1 MRWGV
6 ASNGEKASRQFRLAK
21 SCIGDAEKNAVLGVL
36 DREFLG
42 MGTDVQEFEASLT
55 EFFERP
61 TACVINGTAAL
72 HLALQACGIG
82 RADEV
87 LVPTLTFVA
96 SFQAIAAT
104 GATPVPCD
112 IDPVTFTLDWE
123 DARQRITP
131 MTRAVMPVHY
141 TGGVG
146 DLDGIYAMADS
157 AGLRVIEDAAH
168 AFGTTVNGRRVGSF
182 GDVTCF
188 SFDGIKNITSGEGG
202 CIVSDSDEVID
213 QVRRLRTLG
222 LEEIRQADPLRGILA
237 RFDVREMGWRSHM
250 SNLMAAIGIQQLRRR
265 EEFASKRQALARAYD
280 RQLED
285 LEMVVSIPKR
295 EQNWLWPLS
304 ALRLAILCARSLTID
319 CDFYLNECSKSD
331 ERVARGRFADAARLI
346 LCHPRYR
353 ATSDDDFEEL
363 EEELNAMEAQW
374 AAEARARLKQKLDR
388 VKSLRRRMG
397 K

>member
-1 MRWGV
+1 MRWDV

-42 MGTDVQEFEASLT
+42 MGTDVQEFEAGLA
-55 EFFERP
+55 EFFGRP
-61 TACVINGTAAL
+61 TACVVNGTAAL
-72 HLALQACGIG
+72 HLALQVCGIG

-87 LVPTLTFVA
+87 LVPTLTFVGC
-96 SFQAIAAT
+96 FQAIAAT
-104 GATPVPCD
+104 GAIPVPCD

-168 AFGTTVNGRRVGSF
+168 AFGTAVNGRRVGSF

-202 CIVSDSDEVID
+202 CVVSDSDEVID

-222 LEEIRQADPLRGILA
+222 LEESRQADPLRGILA
-237 RFDVREMGWRSHM
+237 RFDVREMGWRFHM

-265 EEFASKRQALARAYD
+265 EEFSSKRQVLARTYD
-280 RQLED
+280 RLLED
-285 LEMVVSIPKR
+285 LEMVVSIPHDYK
-295 EQNWLWPLS
+295 EVVPFLYAVCIQGGHDVP
-304 ALRLAILCARSLTID
+304 AI
-319 CDFYLNECSKSD
+319 
-331 ERVARGRFADAARLI
+331 
-346 LCHPRYR
+346 
-353 ATSDDDFEEL
+353 
-363 EEELNAMEAQW
+363 
-374 AAEARARLKQKLDR
+374 RARLHASGIQTGAQYEPNHNLTLFSGRDEPPLPVATDLYPKLLTLPFHPDLTVEDVEHICVR
-388 VKSLRRRMG
+388 LTEAISATTR
-397 K
+397 

>member
-1 MRWGV
+1 M
-6 ASNGEKASRQFRLAK
+6 ASNGENTSRQFRLAK
-21 SCIGDAEKNAVLGVL
+21 SCIGNAEKNAVLGVL

-42 MGTDVQEFEASLT
+42 MGTEVQEFEASLT

-61 TACVINGTAAL
+61 TACVVNGTAAL

-141 TGGVG
+141 GGGVG

-168 AFGTTVNGRRVGSF
+168 AFGTTVNGRPVGSF
-182 GDVTCF
+182 GDVACF

-202 CIVSDSDEVID
+202 CVVSDSDEVID

-222 LEEIRQADPLRGILA
+222 LEKIGQADPPRGILA
-237 RFDVREMGWRSHM
+237 RFDVEEVGWRSHM

-265 EEFASKRQALARAYD
+265 EEFSSKRQVLARTYD
-280 RQLED
+280 RLLED
-285 LEMVVSIPKR
+285 LEMVVSIPHDYK
-295 EQNWLWPLS
+295 EVVPFLYAVCIQGGHDVP
-304 ALRLAILCARSLTID
+304 AI
-319 CDFYLNECSKSD
+319 
-331 ERVARGRFADAARLI
+331 
-346 LCHPRYR
+346 
-353 ATSDDDFEEL
+353 
-363 EEELNAMEAQW
+363 
-374 AAEARARLKQKLDR
+374 RARLHASGIQTGAQYEPNHNLTLFSGRDEPPLPVATDLYPKLLTLPFHPDLTVEDVEHICVR
-388 VKSLRRRMG
+388 LTEAISATTR
-397 K
+397 